1 MICSTLCRSL
11 NSRLPS
17 TVIANCAA
25 RVDDSFDARRHAV
38 GRSYRYTI
46 CDKPVSVFSM
56 RFAWHVPISSA
67 SLSLLDVDKM
77 NDAASTLLVT
87 DSGAKENY
95 RRDLRAFRRANAQ
108 ASHTL
113 IRVSH
118 ASVRRCSAGHFV
130 HVDITADWFIY
141 GMMRLLTATLVQ
153 VGLHRI
159 SVNEFRRIVE
169 SGLRENVTYGAPAK
183 GLCLIEV
190 HYDEKDNPFK
200 QQYTDKLLQQELGS
214 WPNVVHPWYLGL
226 EA

>member
-1 MICSTLCRSL
+1 
-11 NSRLPS
+11 
-17 TVIANCAA
+17 
-25 RVDDSFDARRHAV
+25 
-38 GRSYRYTI
+38 
-46 CDKPVSVFSM
+46 M

-67 SLSLLDVDKM
+67 SLPLLDVDKM
-77 NDAASTLLVT
+77 NDAASTLLAN
-87 DSGAKENY
+87 DGDGKENL

-169 SGLRENVTYGAPAK
+169 NGLRENVTHGAPAK

-190 HYDEKDNPFK
+190 QYDEKNNPFE
-200 QQYTDKLLQQELGS
+200 QQNTDKLQQRELAK
-214 WPNVVHPWYLGL
+214 WPDVVHPWYIGL
-226 EA
+226 ESG